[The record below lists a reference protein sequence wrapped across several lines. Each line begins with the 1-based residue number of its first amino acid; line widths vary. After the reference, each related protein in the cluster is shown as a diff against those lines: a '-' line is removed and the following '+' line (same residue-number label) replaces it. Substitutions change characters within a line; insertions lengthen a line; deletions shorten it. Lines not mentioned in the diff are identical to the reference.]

1 MHDKRRRSAGEIAF
15 NAMLFIFSLVLLA
28 SAYGIAGFSSLSS
41 PGALPMAV
49 AFAMVVSSGL
59 ILLDNFR
66 NSQRDSTQFI
76 RDILP
81 PAVIVMMLFIT
92 GYALLLVPLG
102 FLPTSLL
109 FLVISILYLRRGGV
123 VFAVGVSLFA
133 LIVVY
138 IIFRLIFTV
147 LMPSGIVPEAE
158 LLATFGRMFGGA
170 N

>member
-15 NAMLFIFSLVLLA
+15 NAVLFTASLALLW
-28 SAYGIAGFSSLSS
+28 SAWRIAGFDSLSS

-49 AFAMVVSSGL
+49 AATMVVSSGL
-59 ILLDNFR
+59 ILLDVWR
-66 NSQRDSTQFI
+66 HAHPDGTLFI

-81 PAVIVMMLFIT
+81 PAVIVIVLFIT

-102 FLPTSLL
+102 FIPTSLV
-109 FLVISILYLRRGGV
+109 FMVVSILYLRRGGI
-123 VFAVGVSLFA
+123 VFAVGVSVLA
-133 LIVVY
+133 LVLIYIV
-138 IIFRLIFTV
+138 FRVIFTV

-158 LLATFGRMFGGA
+158 MISAFGRMLGGA

>member
-1 MHDKRRRSAGEIAF
+1 MHDKRTRSAGEIAF
-15 NAMLFIFSLVLLA
+15 NAGMFGVSLVLLV
-28 SAYGIAGFSSLSS
+28 SAYRISGFESLSS

-59 ILLDNFR
+59 ILLDNYR
-66 NSQRDSTQFI
+66 NGHRDSTIFI

-81 PAVIVMMLFIT
+81 PVVIVMLLFIT
-92 GYALLLVPLG
+92 GYAVLLVPLG

-109 FLVISILYLRRGGV
+109 FLTGAILYLRRGGLAY
-123 VFAVGVSLFA
+123 AVGVSLLA
-133 LIVVY
+133 LVLVY
-138 IIFRLIFTV
+138 IVFRLIFTV

-158 LLATFGRMFGGA
+158 ILAAFGRMFGGA